1 MMMTIAIT
9 IILLMKYLS
18 LAGGDEAGEEQF
30 TSSISPTLVIVMVM
44 IIISPTMVLVIMI
57 MTMVIIRTMIIKI
70 FLFKPTLIIDDRWC
84 HQYKT
89 CISSRGNQRQVGTGS
104 VDLLVAVGG
113 ENVKCEKGANYAK
126 C

>member
-1 MMMTIAIT
+1 
-9 IILLMKYLS
+9 MKYLS

-30 TSSISPTLVIVMVM
+30 TSSISPTLVMVMM

-104 VDLLVAVGG
+104 VDLLVAVVG
-113 ENVKCEKGANYAK
+113 ENVKCEKRANYAK